1 MSRSNFL
8 TLVSFMA
15 IVAFV
20 VLTFVLTASFSPDP
34 TTSRIVLI
42 ACGVWIAIIALAGAV
57 VINISNELITG
68 ARQEIQRLKSAV
80 VTADKANHQFWSNVS
95 HELRTPLNSILGYTE
110 LLLEASEVL
119 RNKSVLSDIEKV
131 KTAGH
136 ELLALVNDVL
146 SVSGIDE
153 EEFSHHSEVIEVS
166 ELVEQ
171 VIAVMQP
178 LAQRNGVELDI
189 AVPSG
194 SQAVN
199 VDARKLERLLLAL
212 LTNAIKST
220 EEGLVS
226 FSLTIT
232 EPPAPSIAIKIRD
245 TGLGVAQ
252 DQLGV
257 VSKPYAL
264 TSKAEHSAL
273 RSTNLTLAV
282 CKKLVHEL
290 GGIIVAANEP
300 VTGNCYLVTLPVAI
314 ETEKDSRVAGVRDLN
329 PDILVIDEF
338 DDSAELLAR
347 YLKRLSCKVTVSNDG
362 ADGKEIAVLLQPD
375 LIILDVDMRSIDGWA
390 VLQHLKFDS
399 RTRNIP
405 VILSSVRNVLTR
417 AMDQGAQACLIKP
430 VSAIAVQK
438 TIDRLPEFRSDLKDK
453 SKSTV
458 LPHESIS

>member
-1 MSRSNFL
+1 
-8 TLVSFMA
+8 
-15 IVAFV
+15 
-20 VLTFVLTASFSPDP
+20 
-34 TTSRIVLI
+34 
-42 ACGVWIAIIALAGAV
+42 
-57 VINISNELITG
+57 
-68 ARQEIQRLKSAV
+68 V

-153 EEFSHHSEVIEVS
+153 EEFSHHNEVIEVG
-166 ELVEQ
+166 ELVEN

-178 LAQRNGVELDI
+178 LAQRNGIELNMS
-189 AVPSG
+189 VPSG
-194 SQAVN
+194 SQAIK

-212 LTNAIKST
+212 LTNTIKST
-220 EEGLVS
+220 GEGLVS

-245 TGLGVAQ
+245 TGPGVAP
-252 DQLGV
+252 DQLEAL
-257 VSKPYAL
+257 SKPYAS
-264 TSKAEHSAL
+264 TNEAEHTAL
-273 RSTNLTLAV
+273 RSTNLTLAA

-290 GGIIVAANEP
+290 GGTIVANNEP
-300 VTGNCYLVTLPVAI
+300 GLGNCYLVTLPVAI
-314 ETEKDSRVAGVRDLN
+314 ETERDSRVAAESDLN

-417 AMDQGAQACLIKP
+417 ARDQGAQACLIKP
-430 VSAIAVQK
+430 VSATAVQK
-438 TIDRLPEFRSDLKDK
+438 TIDRLPEFRSDLEDK
-453 SKSTV
+453 SNLTA